1 VKSSTRIFEGHYF
14 VDAEFLQCFQNK
26 GYLTGRIGTDPG
38 SDRLPSMRE
47 VGVSVSF
54 FARNTGPH
62 CIGVALAAAVL
73 LGYFPSRA
81 TAECGEYVVILNNK
95 SASKQ
100 QEDLKSHI
108 PTETSSDRGRPH
120 LPCRGPNCSSGPSR
134 HGAPLSAPVPTRN
147 ESKVSIT
154 QLTPEN
160 AGAEKKEWR
169 HVPTCK
175 ELPVHIPD
183 PVFHPPRVN

>member
-1 VKSSTRIFEGHYF
+1 MLGS
-14 VDAEFLQCFQNK
+14 
-26 GYLTGRIGTDPG
+26 DPG
-38 SDRLPSMRE
+38 SARLPSVPE
-47 VGVSVSF
+47 VGLNVSF
-54 FARNTGPH
+54 FTRHTGPH

-81 TAECGEYVVILNNK
+81 TAECGDYVIILNHN

-100 QEDLKSHI
+100 QEELKSHV

-120 LPCRGPNCSSGPSR
+120 LPCRGPNCSSNPSR
-134 HGAPLSAPVPTRN
+134 HSVPLSAPVPTRN

-154 QLTPEN
+154 QPKPEN
-160 AGAEKKEWR
+160 AGTEKEECC
-169 HVPTCK
+169 HFPICK